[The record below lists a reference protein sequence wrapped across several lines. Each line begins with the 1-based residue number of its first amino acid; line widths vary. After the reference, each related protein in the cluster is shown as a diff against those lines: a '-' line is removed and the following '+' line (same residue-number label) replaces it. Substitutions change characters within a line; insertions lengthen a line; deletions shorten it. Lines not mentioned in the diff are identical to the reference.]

1 MRELQLDGLVWPEV
15 RLSVRKSLHAIELN
29 QTIPQLIITNA
40 LLLFFVF
47 NHLRNPAR
55 YGSGQP
61 EEIRTIG
68 GRIAPPGFE
77 FRLATQQ
84 GRTNRQSDGADE
96 VDRVYVA
103 NLTSHDGDIT
113 LAEPEKVWLGK

>member
-1 MRELQLDGLVWPEV
+1 MVTHN
-15 RLSVRKSLHAIELN
+15 K
-29 QTIPQLIITNA
+29 LIITNA
-40 LLLFFVF
+40 LLLFFVY
-47 NHLRNPAR
+47 NHLRHPTR

-61 EEIRTIG
+61 DEVRTIG

-84 GRTNRQSDGADE
+84 QQQQGRNNRASDAADE

-113 LAEPEKVWLGK
+113 PADGKVWLEKK